1 MIKPLTTL
9 SSLSSIDITSPSI
22 IVAGFQILLT
32 STAYFNEKT
41 NQTPYSKFAI
51 GKNNNISS

>member
-1 MIKPLTTL
+1 MLKPLNTL
-9 SSLSSIDITSPSI
+9 SSFSIDITSPSI

-51 GKNNNISS
+51 GKNNNIS